1 MSRMTLIGGV
11 AAIVLAAAAGAAT
24 AQQAP
29 AQAPERQDRSAR
41 MLASDTDNDG
51 RISQAEFTAK
61 AVERVRS
68 ADGNGDGTVTAEE
81 RRAVGEARRAEHMA
95 ERFSRLDTNGDG
107 AISQAEFEAAPA
119 MRGGREGRRGG
130 RGEGRGG
137 ERGGWSRDA
146 GHRAEGARGMRGP
159 RGADGATTVAEA
171 QTQAAERFARMDA
184 NNDGYLT
191 AEDRAANREA
201 NAERRQERRERM
213 QQRRA
218 ARAAQASPATPSSE

>member
-1 MSRMTLIGGV
+1 M
-11 AAIVLAAAAGAAT
+11 
-24 AQQAP
+24 QAV
-29 AQAPERQDRSAR
+29 
-41 MLASDTDNDG
+41 DTDRDG

-61 AVERVRS
+61 AVERLQA

-81 RRAVGEARRAEHMA
+81 RRAAGEARRAEHMTQ
-95 ERFSRLDTNGDG
+95 RFARLDTNNDG

-119 MRGGREGRRGG
+119 MRGGRDGRRGG

-137 ERGGWSRDA
+137 WARDA
-146 GHRAEGARGMRGP
+146 GQGGEGARAMRGP
-159 RGADGATTVAEA
+159 RGEWGARAERGPVTVEQA
-171 QTQAAERFARMDA
+171 QARAAERFARMDA

-201 NAERRQERRERM
+201 MTERRQERRERM

-218 ARAAQASPATPSSE
+218 VQASPATPSSE